1 MSRIL
6 TGCRLGI
13 DYQAP
18 LSLSHLPLLPAGDY
32 VLYII
37 KGCIDV
43 VEMVEASLGAVLFIP
58 T

>member
-1 MSRIL
+1 M
-6 TGCRLGI
+6 GI

-43 VEMVEASLGAVLFIP
+43 VEMVEASLGGCLVHP
-58 T
+58 NVEMVTYT